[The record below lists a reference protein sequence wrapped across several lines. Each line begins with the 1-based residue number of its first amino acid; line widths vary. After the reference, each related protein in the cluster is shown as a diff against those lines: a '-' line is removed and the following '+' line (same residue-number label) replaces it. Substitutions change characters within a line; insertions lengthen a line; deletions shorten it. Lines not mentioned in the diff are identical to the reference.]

1 MEMSLDDIR
10 EFESEF
16 SQGKLRGRVID
27 LENGLLLL
35 LSDSERFRISL
46 SAVAI
51 PPAHGRKEPVSTGF
65 LSTGLHATLV
75 RTIAERVAAWTNQT
89 CMLVIAVNGL
99 NRELMM
105 EIIAILKN
113 YLVT

>member
-16 SQGKLRGRVID
+16 SQGKLRGRVIY
-27 LENGLLLL
+27 LENGILLL

-51 PPAHGRKEPVSTGF
+51 PPSHGRREPVSTGF
-65 LSTGLHATLV
+65 LSTGPDATLV

-99 NRELMM
+99 NRALMM

-113 YLVT
+113 HLVA